1 MPRFLTEAELRGIYG
16 EVVIDRLADRDSTP
30 DGIVD
35 AGVVEDAILR
45 AEDEA
50 YSRLLQRFSDD
61 EIPADTTEAS
71 KYLKEQVAGL
81 AYYRLH
87 LHFDTIPAK
96 AIQQRD
102 DARERLALISSGQL
116 SIVLEGQP
124 AVDTARPLVVAA
136 KRSVSLNDQPL
147 TLASMNAWG
156 HE

>member
-1 MPRFLTEAELRGIYG
+1 MPRFLTETELRAIYG
-16 EVVIDRLADRDSTP
+16 EVVIDRLADRDS

-50 YSRLLQRFSDD
+50 YSRLLQRFTDD

-71 KYLKEQVAGL
+71 EYLKEQVAGL

-87 LHFDTIPAK
+87 LHFDPIPVK

-102 DARERLALISSGQL
+102 DARERLALIAAGQL
-116 SIVLEGQP
+116 SVVLEGQP
-124 AVDTARPLVVAA
+124 AVDTARPLVVAV
-136 KRSVSLNDQPL
+136 KRSASLYDQPI
-147 TLASMNAWG
+147 TLSAMDAWG

>member
-1 MPRFLTEAELRGIYG
+1 MPRFLTETELRAIYG
-16 EVVIDRLADRDSTP
+16 EVVIDRLADRDS

-35 AGVVEDAILR
+35 AGVVDDAILR

-50 YSRLLQRFSDD
+50 YSRLLQRFTDD

-71 KYLKEQVAGL
+71 EYLKEQVAGL

-96 AIQQRD
+96 AIEQRD

-116 SIVLEGQP
+116 SVVLEGQP
-124 AVDTARPLVVAA
+124 AVDTARPLVVAL
-136 KRSVSLNDQPL
+136 KRSATLYEQPI
-147 TLASMNAWG
+147 TLPAMDAWG